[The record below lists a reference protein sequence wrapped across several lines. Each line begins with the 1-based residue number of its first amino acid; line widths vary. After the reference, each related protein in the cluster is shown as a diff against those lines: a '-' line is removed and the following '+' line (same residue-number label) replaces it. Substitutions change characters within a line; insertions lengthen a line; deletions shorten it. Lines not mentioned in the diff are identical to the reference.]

1 MKHYFWGPGKDSI
14 VHSVTP
20 HFLRVP
26 GCSWRPVCAELRWD
40 KVQALYFE
48 VTWVQGSWGSGCHYA
63 RTLIFGGSEK
73 FHSQEANR
81 KAKKGLN
88 LGSNRKAEKGLKKNR
103 FSRLATR
110 ALRGALGTST
120 GWKLRL
126 NSWVIKGQTTFYDR
140 ITCSLHKRK

>member
-1 MKHYFWGPGKDSI
+1 MKHYFWGPGKDSV

-40 KVQALYFE
+40 KVHALYFE
-48 VTWVQGSWGSGCHYA
+48 VTWVLRFRLSLCTDTYFWRVWEVPLTGS
-63 RTLIFGGSEK
+63 
-73 FHSQEANR
+73 NR

-110 ALRGALGTST
+110 ALRGALGAST

-140 ITCSLHKRK
+140 ITCSLHKHK